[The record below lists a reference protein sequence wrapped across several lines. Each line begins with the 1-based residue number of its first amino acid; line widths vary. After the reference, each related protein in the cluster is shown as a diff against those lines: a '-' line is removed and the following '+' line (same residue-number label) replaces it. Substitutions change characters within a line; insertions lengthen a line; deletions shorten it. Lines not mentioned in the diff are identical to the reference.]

1 MRFELIIFDWDG
13 TLADST
19 GRIVDSMRVAGQR
32 VGLPTVLDASIQN
45 IIGLGLPEALKTVW
59 PAITDEQLVAMRT
72 EYARLFV
79 DDSKVPMQL
88 FPGAREMLH
97 QLKDQGRQLAVAT
110 GKSRKGLDR
119 LLNDLELVSAFNITR
134 CADETRSKPDPLML
148 KEILSE
154 LAVPEDKTLMVGDTT
169 YDLDMANA
177 LGIATVAMSH
187 GAHDEPLLL
196 SREPEALLHSIHE
209 LESWITHS

>member
-32 VGLPTVLDASIQN
+32 VGMPAVPDSNIQN

-59 PAITDEQLVAMRT
+59 PDITEEQLAAMRI

-88 FPGAREMLH
+88 FPGTREMLSRLQH
-97 QLKDQGRQLAVAT
+97 QGRQLAVAT

-119 LLNDLELVSAFNITR
+119 LLNDLELVSTFNITR

-154 LAVPEDKTLMVGDTT
+154 LGVSEDKALMVGDTT

-177 LGIATVAMSH
+177 LGMATVAMSH
-187 GAHDEPLLL
+187 GAHDEPRLL
-196 SREPEALLHSIHE
+196 SREPEALLHSIEE